1 MATLREIVGIADHD
15 TDFDMIEVYDATA
28 NDEPRVFFAGIAHD
42 FDFHTEDGLDIGDEE
57 VLSIT
62 PTVSYGPFELY
73 ISIGIGDPS
82 ER

>member
-1 MATLREIVGIADHD
+1 MATLREIVSIADHD
-15 TDFDMIEVYDATA
+15 TDFDMIEVYDVTA
-28 NDEPRVFFAGIAHD
+28 NDEPRVFFVGAARD
-42 FDFHTEDGLDIGDEE
+42 FDFHAEDGLDIGDEE

-62 PTVSYGPFELY
+62 TTVSYRPLELY